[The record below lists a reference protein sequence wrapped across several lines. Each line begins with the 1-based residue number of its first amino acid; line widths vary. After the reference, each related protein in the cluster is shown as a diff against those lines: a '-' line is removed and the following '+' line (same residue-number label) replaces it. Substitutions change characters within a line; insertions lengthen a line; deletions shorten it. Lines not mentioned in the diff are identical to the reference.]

1 MSRSLP
7 QGRSRPLCAH
17 TDKRTPRLIAL
28 GLAATALVAGLTFT
42 RGARADIWGYID
54 DTGRSHLASEKVDDR
69 YTLFFK
75 GGVRVDKNGTP
86 VTNAGVNAAVNA
98 SEGKGADGTA
108 GDSKGDSKL
117 ANVRLA
123 DGKLADTRIEA
134 TETAAPKALPPALA
148 HFEPLI
154 NQYAKMHNVDP
165 ALVKAVIAVESA
177 FQPGVVSAKGALGLM
192 QIIPD
197 TGQRYGVTGD
207 RKQSVQQ
214 KLFDPATN
222 LKVGTRYLRDLLG
235 MFAQN
240 IELALAAYNAGE
252 GNVVKYKNKVPPF
265 AETREYVKKV
275 QKLYVDFKP
284 VQVIPTQASAPAAS
298 PKSRLLLPG
307 QRVPVAGLV
316 PIAADMATSVYPSA
330 IPFVT
335 SPANVEPAT

>member
-7 QGRSRPLCAH
+7 QGRPHPPCAQSRA
-17 TDKRTPRLIAL
+17 PRLVAL
-28 GLAATALVAGLTFT
+28 GLAATALIAGLVFT
-42 RGARADIWGYID
+42 RGARADIWGYVD
-54 DTGRSHLASEKVDDR
+54 DSGRSHLASEKVDDR
-69 YTLFFK
+69 YTMFFK
-75 GGVRVDKNGTP
+75 GGVRVDQNGTP
-86 VTNAGVNAAVNA
+86 VSA
-98 SEGKGADGTA
+98 TA
-108 GDSKGDSKL
+108 GDGSVADPNVGDSKL
-117 ANVRLA
+117 DAMAAQAAVA
-123 DGKLADTRIEA
+123 AA
-134 TETAAPKALPPALA
+134 QPVAPKALPSSIA

-165 ALVKAVIAVESA
+165 ALVKAMIAVESA

-192 QIIPD
+192 QIIPG
-197 TGQRYGVTGD
+197 TGQRYGVTAD

-265 AETREYVKKV
+265 AETRDYVKKV

-284 VQVIPTQASAPAAS
+284 APVAPTRALASAGATTSKP
-298 PKSRLLLPG
+298 RLLLPG
-307 QRVPVAGLV
+307 QRVPIAGLV
-316 PIAADMATSVYPSA
+316 PIAADMATSIYPA
-330 IPFVT
+330 PIPFVT
-335 SPANVEPAT
+335 SPKQGEPST

>member
-1 MSRSLP
+1 MPRSLP
-7 QGRSRPLCAH
+7 PGRSRPL
-17 TDKRTPRLIAL
+17 DVQNRTSRLVAL
-28 GLAATALVAGLTFT
+28 GLAASVLIAGLAFT
-42 RGARADIWGYID
+42 KTARADIWGYVD

-75 GGVRVDKNGTP
+75 GGVRVDKSGTP
-86 VTNAGVNAAVNA
+86 VSMNAGD
-98 SEGKGADGTA
+98 GKGADA
-108 GDSKGDSKL
+108 KSADSSSDAKWADAK
-117 ANVRLA
+117 LA
-123 DGKLADTRIEA
+123 DGKVAAAVEPV
-134 TETAAPKALPPALA
+134 APKALPQSVA

-165 ALVKAVIAVESA
+165 ALVKAVIAAESA

-192 QIIPD
+192 QIIPG

-252 GNVVKYKNKVPPF
+252 GNVMKYKNKVPPF

-275 QKLYVDFKP
+275 QKLYVDYKP
-284 VQVIPTQASAPAAS
+284 APAVPTRALASTPAAS
-298 PKSRLLLPG
+298 PKPRLLLPG
-307 QRVPVAGLV
+307 QRVPIAGLV
-316 PIAADMATSVYPSA
+316 PIAADVASSAYPAA

-335 SPANVEPAT
+335 NPTHGEPSI

>member
-1 MSRSLP
+1 MSKFLP
-7 QGRSRPLCAH
+7 QGRSRPLCAD
-17 TDKRTPRLIAL
+17 TCKRTPHLIAL

-86 VTNAGVNAAVNA
+86 FTNAAVNA

-108 GDSKGDSKL
+108 GDLQGDSKL
-117 ANVRLA
+117 AEVRLA
-123 DGKLADTRIEA
+123 DGKLADARVGA

-252 GNVVKYKNKVPPF
+252 GNVMKYKNKVPPF

-284 VQVIPTQASAPAAS
+284 VPVARPQASAPATS
-298 PKSRLLLPG
+298 PRSRLLLPG

-316 PIAADMATSVYPSA
+316 PIAADIATSIYPSA

-335 SPANVEPAT
+335 SPAQGEPAT